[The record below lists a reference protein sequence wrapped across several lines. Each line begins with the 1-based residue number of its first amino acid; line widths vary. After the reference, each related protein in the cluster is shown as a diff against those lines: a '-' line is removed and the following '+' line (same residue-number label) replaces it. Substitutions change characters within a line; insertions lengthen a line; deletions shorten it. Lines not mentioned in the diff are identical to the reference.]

1 MGNISELSSKWI
13 TSETVRKMVSTPI
26 FFFIIIIIFRDYPS
40 KHESK
45 IFVTYYIPT
54 KYLLN
59 KKKSEYLSVK
69 LIKL

>member
-1 MGNISELSSKWI
+1 MG
-13 TSETVRKMVSTPI
+13 ETVRKMVSAPI
-26 FFFIIIIIFRDYPS
+26 LFFFIIISIIIIFRDYPS

>member
-1 MGNISELSSKWI
+1 MG
-13 TSETVRKMVSTPI
+13 ETVRKMVSAPI
-26 FFFIIIIIFRDYPS
+26 LFFIIIIIIIIFRDYPS

>member
-1 MGNISELSSKWI
+1 MG
-13 TSETVRKMVSTPI
+13 ETVRKMVSAPI
-26 FFFIIIIIFRDYPS
+26 LFFFIIIIIIIFRDYPS

>member
-1 MGNISELSSKWI
+1 MG
-13 TSETVRKMVSTPI
+13 ETVRKMVSAPI
-26 FFFIIIIIFRDYPS
+26 FFFIIIIIIIIIIFRDYPS
-40 KHESK
+40 KHESE

>member
-1 MGNISELSSKWI
+1 MG
-13 TSETVRKMVSTPI
+13 ETVRKMVSAPI
-26 FFFIIIIIFRDYPS
+26 LFFFIIIIIIIFRDYPS

-59 KKKSEYLSVK
+59 KKKSEYLSIK
-69 LIKL
+69 FIKL